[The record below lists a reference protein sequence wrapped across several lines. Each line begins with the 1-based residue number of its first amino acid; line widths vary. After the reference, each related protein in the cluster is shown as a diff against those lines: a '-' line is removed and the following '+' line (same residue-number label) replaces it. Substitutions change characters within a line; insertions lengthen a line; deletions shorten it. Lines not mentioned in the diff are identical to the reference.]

1 MVAVASCY
9 IQYTPTQ
16 STNNMLWKCLCKN
29 SPKFCPPL
37 PFLLSSWFSIHAIN
51 PTKGPTDSL
60 LYLISASLGLVYRA
74 LHFNRIMT
82 TDELKHAALGL
93 VYRALHFNRIM
104 TTDELKHAA
113 SAILNVLL
121 IVTEILYIYILCVG
135 GNFTG
140 RGLTLW

>member
-29 SPKFCPPL
+29 CPKFHPPL
-37 PFLLSSWFSIHAIN
+37 PFLLSSRSSIHAIN
-51 PTKGPTDSL
+51 PTKVSTDSL
-60 LYLISASLGLVYRA
+60 LYLKCVSLGLVHRA

-93 VYRALHFNRIM
+93 EYRALHFNRIM
-104 TTDELKHAA
+104 TTDELKHA
-113 SAILNVLL
+113 VL
-121 IVTEILYIYILCVG
+121 
-135 GNFTG
+135 
-140 RGLTLW
+140 GLVYRSLHFNRIMTTD